1 MLKLVKMEPKYIHQ
15 LNEMMNEWTKANEKI
30 IPWSICKSD
39 YHQID
44 E

>member
-1 MLKLVKMEPKYIHQ
+1 MLKLVKMEPKYTNQ
-15 LNEMMNEWTKANEKI
+15 LNEMMDEWTKANKKI